1 MINTFSTGFLTSAG
15 LLVAIGAQNTFVLQQ
30 GIKKEGVF
38 TVATVCLLC
47 DVILMT
53 VGVFGL
59 GQMINDNNFFLV
71 ALTMLGIAFLAWYGF
86 NALKSAWTGNRQL
99 IVKKGKEK
107 ISVSKIV
114 LTTLAMSLLNPNVWL
129 DTVAIIGSISLSF
142 EESMRV
148 YYLFGAL
155 SASFI
160 WFYSISY
167 LSAGLSNYLA
177 KKSIWRAI
185 DLTIGIYMFY
195 MAHKLIDYGIS
206 SKIFYF

>member
-1 MINTFSTGFLTSAG
+1 
-15 LLVAIGAQNTFVLQQ
+15 
-30 GIKKEGVF
+30 
-38 TVATVCLLC
+38 
-47 DVILMT
+47 
-53 VGVFGL
+53 
-59 GQMINDNNFFLV
+59 
-71 ALTMLGIAFLAWYGF
+71 
-86 NALKSAWTGNRQL
+86 
-99 IVKKGKEK
+99 
-107 ISVSKIV
+107 
-114 LTTLAMSLLNPNVWL
+114 MSLLNPNVWL

-142 EESMRV
+142 EESMRI

-167 LSAGLSNYLA
+167 LFAGLSNYLA

-195 MAHKLIDYGIS
+195 MVYKLIDYGIS